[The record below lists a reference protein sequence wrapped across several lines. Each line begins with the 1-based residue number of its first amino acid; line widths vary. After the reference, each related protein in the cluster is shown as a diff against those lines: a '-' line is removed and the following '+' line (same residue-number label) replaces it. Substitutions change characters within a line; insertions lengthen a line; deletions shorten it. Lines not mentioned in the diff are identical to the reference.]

1 MSEIN
6 NTIAKPITVAREE
19 FKQNVLQLCENS
31 GLPPFIVEDV
41 LKYFLEQVHIAA
53 IEQYK
58 RDKEEYEKALNPQK
72 DNGTIKA
79 E

>member
-19 FKQNVLQLCENS
+19 FKQNILQLCESS

-58 RDKEEYEKALNPQK
+58 RDKEEYEKALNLQK
-72 DNGTIKA
+72 DDRTIKA

>member
-1 MSEIN
+1 MNEIQ
-6 NTIAKPITVAREE
+6 KPITVAREE
-19 FKQNVLQLCENS
+19 FKQNILQLCESS

-58 RDKEEYEKALNPQK
+58 RDKEEYEKELNPPK
-72 DNGTIKA
+72 DDGTIKA